1 MKSLPARYVC
11 PLIFMMVSPLS
22 AWALCCPSVG
32 QKPARS
38 GIGEIQPSTADLSL
52 DRRWRVHAFERDAI
66 NYFQV
71 SNAAGTVQ
79 FILGKSGDIFWVLPA
94 GPTDTQISLPSD
106 EPRPNALVGAMEA
119 YRDDEFSLLFGT
131 SGTTIPWSVEL
142 ADPSR

>member
-1 MKSLPARYVC
+1 MHREEFACALRVL
-11 PLIFMMVSPLS
+11 LIFMMVSPLS

-106 EPRPNALVGAMEA
+106 EPRLGRA
-119 YRDDEFSLLFGT
+119 RRS
-131 SGTTIPWSVEL
+131 IPLERS
-142 ADPSR
+142 ASSIARIAS